1 MLIRLKQFVTVLMA
15 LLFISCNSTKMV
27 SIQKEGHIETGKIK
41 NNKKTGKWKYSYE
54 NGRLYQVGR
63 FKNNL
68 ETGNWKVFHSNGF
81 LRQTGKF
88 KNGKIDGLW
97 KFYHE
102 NGILYGLGKAEE
114 GNFQGVW
121 KWFFPNGQIH
131 TIRNY
136 ENGKLVS
143 VDFAKNF
150 KGNNI
155 DKGTIKNGNGTLIVY
170 ETQILKDS
178 ILEVL
183 NYKDGQIK

>member
-1 MLIRLKQFVTVLMA
+1 MVLKQSGILLIA
-15 LLFISCNSTKMV
+15 LLLVSCHTQMV
-27 SIQKEGHIETGKIK
+27 QIQKEGYTEAGKVK
-41 NNKKTGKWKYSYE
+41 NNKKIGKWKYSYE
-54 NGRLYQVGR
+54 NGKLYQVGR

-68 ETGNWKVFHSNGF
+68 ETGSWKVFHPNGS
-81 LRQTGKF
+81 LRQIGKF

-102 NGILYGLGKAEE
+102 NGTLYGSGRVED
-114 GNFQGVW
+114 GNFKGVW
-121 KWFFPNGQIH
+121 KWFFPNRQIH

-136 ENGKLVS
+136 ENGKLIS

-150 KGNNI
+150 DGHDI
-155 DKGTIKNGNGTLIVY
+155 DKGTIENGNGTLIIY